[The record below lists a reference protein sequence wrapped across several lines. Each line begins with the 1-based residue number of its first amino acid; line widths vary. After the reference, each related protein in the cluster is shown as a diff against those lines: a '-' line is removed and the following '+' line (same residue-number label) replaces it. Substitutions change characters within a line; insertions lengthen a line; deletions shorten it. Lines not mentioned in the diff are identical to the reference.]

1 MQEKKGAG
9 ERRFR
14 GLPSQPPL
22 QEAAWALHPSPALPP
37 RVLWRSQLGG
47 GCHSALDDEV
57 TTLLGRPRDGQRTC
71 TGGGPQVTKGQGPQ
85 PRHEGNVQSVTETM
99 ILRISSASWG
109 SGFSRSSMTWVVRI
123 LPVLLLRL

>member
-57 TTLLGRPRDGQRTC
+57 TTLLGRPRDGQRIQVGSSSLTRDGTQAPC
-71 TGGGPQVTKGQGPQ
+71 TG
-85 PRHEGNVQSVTETM
+85 
-99 ILRISSASWG
+99 
-109 SGFSRSSMTWVVRI
+109 SME
-123 LPVLLLRL
+123 P